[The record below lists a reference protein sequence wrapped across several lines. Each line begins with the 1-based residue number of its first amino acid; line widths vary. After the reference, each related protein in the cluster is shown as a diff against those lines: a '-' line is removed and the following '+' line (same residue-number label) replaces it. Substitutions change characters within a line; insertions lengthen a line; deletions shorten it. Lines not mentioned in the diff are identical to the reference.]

1 MPEGTTLERTSA
13 VTKEIAQYL
22 TTVPEV
28 VNYQNY
34 IGASAPITFNGLV
47 RHYDMRGGSNMAD
60 IQVNLLNKK
69 DRKMQS
75 HDIAKKVRPHIQE
88 IAKKYGANVKIVE
101 VPPGP
106 PVLSTI
112 VAEIYGPDHK
122 EQIKVAYQVKEI
134 LENTDDVVS
143 LYHSMQ
149 LEGVVNWRAFKQA
162 VTGYNRIKNRKRDVL
177 TLIDFSKPSTEKR
190 LYVFDMKHR
199 RMLYSSVVSH
209 GKNSGGNYATSF
221 SNEYGSYKSSLG
233 FYLTA
238 STYQGRNGYSL
249 ILDGLEK
256 GINDR
261 ARERAI
267 VVHGASY
274 ADPSVAS
281 RGGRLGRS
289 FGCPALPTSVSRPI
303 IDAIKGGSVMYIY
316 AETPSYLAQSS
327 ILDTSDDVIVNQ

>member
-1 MPEGTTLERTSA
+1 MFLSFPCAYFTAEGESVPTESPVAA
-13 VTKEIAQYL
+13 VKA
-22 TTVPEV
+22 
-28 VNYQNY
+28 
-34 IGASAPITFNGLV
+34 
-47 RHYDMRGGSNMAD
+47 AD
-60 IQVNLLNKK
+60 
-69 DRKMQS
+69 
-75 HDIAKKVRPHIQE
+75 E
-88 IAKKYGANVKIVE
+88 
-101 VPPGP
+101 
-106 PVLSTI
+106 
-112 VAEIYGPDHK
+112 
-122 EQIKVAYQVKEI
+122 
-134 LENTDDVVS
+134 VVS

-267 VVHGASY
+267 VVHGAAY

-281 RGGRLGRS
+281 RGGRLDGASDVRHCHFRIAPHYRCDKRGQRHVYLCRNPLLLS
-289 FGCPALPTSVSRPI
+289 SKFYSR
-303 IDAIKGGSVMYIY
+303 
-316 AETPSYLAQSS
+316 YLG
-327 ILDTSDDVIVNQ
+327 

>member
-1 MPEGTTLERTSA
+1 MFLSFPCAYFTAEGESVPTESPVAA
-13 VTKEIAQYL
+13 VKA
-22 TTVPEV
+22 
-28 VNYQNY
+28 
-34 IGASAPITFNGLV
+34 
-47 RHYDMRGGSNMAD
+47 AD
-60 IQVNLLNKK
+60 
-69 DRKMQS
+69 
-75 HDIAKKVRPHIQE
+75 E
-88 IAKKYGANVKIVE
+88 
-101 VPPGP
+101 
-106 PVLSTI
+106 
-112 VAEIYGPDHK
+112 
-122 EQIKVAYQVKEI
+122 
-134 LENTDDVVS
+134 VVS

-238 STYQGRNGYSL
+238 STYQGRSGYSL

-274 ADPSVAS
+274 ADPIRGQSWRTVGTELRMSGTAHFRVAPHYRCNK
-281 RGGRLGRS
+281 RGQRHVYLCRNPLLLGSKVLFSIHR
-289 FGCPALPTSVSRPI
+289 
-303 IDAIKGGSVMYIY
+303 MM
-316 AETPSYLAQSS
+316 SS
-327 ILDTSDDVIVNQ
+327 